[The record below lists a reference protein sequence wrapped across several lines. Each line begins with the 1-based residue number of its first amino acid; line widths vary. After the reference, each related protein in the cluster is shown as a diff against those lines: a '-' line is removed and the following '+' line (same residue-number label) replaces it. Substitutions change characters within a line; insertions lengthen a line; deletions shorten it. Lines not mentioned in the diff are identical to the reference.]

1 MRSSKRICFIPAMA
15 GLVCRSSAAPQEF
28 HWNWKDSQ
36 ELNAEQSLRK
46 AKLSQ
51 YQKKAIAKAIANQ
64 LRPLMFDLE
73 IKSEDQLQK
82 AAVNTRIKMI
92 DLNND
97 GIPEL
102 VAQGMAGCS
111 PTGNC
116 MFWIFQKSPRGYQL
130 LLKGEAQTF
139 TIQPTTTG
147 GFRDV
152 VLSMHGS
159 ATESGLTEYQYIDG
173 VYRDVGCYD
182 ASWTVLE
189 GDEVRELKEPRITPC
204 R

>member
-1 MRSSKRICFIPAMA
+1 MA
-15 GLVCRSSAAPQEF
+15 GLIGRSSAAPQEF
-28 HWNWKDSQ
+28 HWNWRDSQ
-36 ELNAEQSLRK
+36 ELNTDQSLCN
-46 AKLSQ
+46 AKLSRHE
-51 YQKKAIAKAIANQ
+51 KKAIRRAIADQ

-73 IKSEDQLQK
+73 IKSEDQQQK
-82 AAVNTRIKMI
+82 AALDTRIKMI

-97 GIPEL
+97 GIPEV
-102 VAQGMAGCS
+102 VAQAMAGCS

-116 MFWIFQKSPRGYQL
+116 MFWIFQKSPQGYWL

-139 TIQPTTTG
+139 TIQPTATD

-152 VLSMHGS
+152 VLSRHGS

-173 VYRDVGCYD
+173 IYRDVGCYD
-182 ASWTVLE
+182 ASWKVLE
-189 GDEVRELKEPRITPC
+189 GDEERELKEPRITPC

>member
-1 MRSSKRICFIPAMA
+1 MA
-15 GLVCRSSAAPQEF
+15 GLTCRSSAASQEF
-28 HWNWKDSQ
+28 YWNWRDSQ
-36 ELNAEQSLRK
+36 ELNADQSLRN
-46 AKLSQ
+46 AKLSL
-51 YQKKAIAKAIANQ
+51 YQKKAIARAIAKQ
-64 LRPLMFDLE
+64 LRPLMFDFE
-73 IKSEDQLQK
+73 IKSEGQLQK
-82 AAVNTRIKMI
+82 AALDTRVKMI

-97 GIPEL
+97 GVPEV

-116 MFWIFQKSPRGYQL
+116 MLWIFQKSPRGYRL

-159 ATESGLTEYQYIDG
+159 ATDSSLTEYQYIDG
-173 VYRDVGCYD
+173 VYRDVGCYE
-182 ASWTVLE
+182 ASWKVLE
-189 GDEVRELKEPRITPC
+189 GDNERELKEPRITSC